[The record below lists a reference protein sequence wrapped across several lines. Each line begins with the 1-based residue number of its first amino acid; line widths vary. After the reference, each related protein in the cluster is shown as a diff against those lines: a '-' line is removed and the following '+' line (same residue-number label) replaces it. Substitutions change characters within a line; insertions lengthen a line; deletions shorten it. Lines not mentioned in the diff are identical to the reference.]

1 MLVTFYHLNILWN
14 LPWLF
19 RFIEISPFP
28 LSTRCFW
35 NTKKLYFG
43 STSVLKSSF
52 PLHRRPKI
60 LLVNLWQLMTASN
73 ASVRTQAWKVGGFKI
88 PGFVCKLF
96 LPFFPT
102 LPSPTL
108 LLAPFFALSL
118 TLVPSSLLQ
127 SRMEMLSMQ
136 ARPWTTSS
144 PKNSLSSPTD
154 PPDVRQM
161 QTVDWQVNR
170 VNIVVECSNRF
181 PMPKL
186 DF

>member
-52 PLHRRPKI
+52 PVHRRPKI

-96 LPFFPT
+96 LPSPP
-102 LPSPTL
+102 LPL
-108 LLAPFFALSL
+108 FHFLALVPFFTQPKPKIPLQKQMETLAACRLVSSRAQLINWEVINWRGHKMKPNWCVESSYEAGFSL
-118 TLVPSSLLQ
+118 F
-127 SRMEMLSMQ
+127 
-136 ARPWTTSS
+136 
-144 PKNSLSSPTD
+144 TD
-154 PPDVRQM
+154 
-161 QTVDWQVNR
+161 
-170 VNIVVECSNRF
+170 C
-181 PMPKL
+181 
-186 DF
+186 

>member
-102 LPSPTL
+102 PPPHSFTRIIFCTVFDSCSQF
-108 LLAPFFALSL
+108 LAPKPNGNAFYAG
-118 TLVPSSLLQ
+118 SSLNHIFTQKFLKF
-127 SRMEMLSMQ
+127 SHR
-136 ARPWTTSS
+136 
-144 PKNSLSSPTD
+144 

-181 PMPKL
+181 PMPKR